1 MRNLL
6 ALSVLLCLPLAGL
19 ACNNPSA
26 GGTASASAAPKSSSA
41 PAAAKGSGSASAAS
55 ASGAPSA
62 AAPAPGADLSVL
74 GGKDF
79 KAVFVGEPPIKLKG
93 SLGGGAGTGMA
104 DDHTRETS
112 HPDDLWKFNA
122 AGGGGVF
129 WGPSGKA
136 VAVNNINIKR
146 DADQKAIDTWIKSAL
161 VTDVKHTNGPEVN
174 EVGATKA
181 LANTGAGTCKLKT
194 GEEADFYWWDV
205 YSPGDFAHELMIVV
219 VAKDAPEED
228 KKVAL
233 SILRQV
239 AYTARA
245 KPHFKKP

>member
-1 MRNLL
+1 MNNSPFFALLL
-6 ALSVLLCLPLAGL
+6 ALPLAGL
-19 ACNNPSA
+19 GCNNASP
-26 GGTASASAAPKSSSA
+26 GGGASASAAPKASSA
-41 PAAAKGSGSASAAS
+41 PAAKASGSAAPAAASAAS
-55 ASGAPSA
+55 SA
-62 AAPAPGADLSVL
+62 AAPAAGADLSVL

-79 KAVFVGEPPIKLKG
+79 KAVFAGEAPMKLKG
-93 SLGGGAGTGMA
+93 SMGGGAGTGMA
-104 DDHTRETS
+104 DDYTRETS
-112 HPDDLWKFNA
+112 HPADLWKFNA

-136 VAVNNINIKR
+136 VAINNINIKR
-146 DADQKAIDTWIKSAL
+146 DADQKAVDTWIKSAL

-174 EVGATKA
+174 EVGPTKA

-194 GEEADFYWWDV
+194 GEQADFYWWDV
-205 YSPGDFAHELMIVV
+205 YSPGDFAHELMIVII
-219 VAKDAPEED
+219 AKDAPAED

-239 AYTARA
+239 AYTAKA